1 MIVLSRYTPRSGI
14 SGSYDNSV
22 FSFLRTFHTVLHS
35 LPILCLFPS
44 RSNIKMSWWI
54 LPAPLS
60 LLQRVIWSP
69 TCSLPIGQLASWSCV
84 LCTFPTLSL
93 PHLWVL
99 CCIHSV
105 RAQPSPSRGCP
116 VLLSLGLGAKLAVR
130 PLSSFQPVLSEAC
143 SRVDP

>member
-14 SGSYDNSV
+14 SGLYDNSV

-35 LPILCLFPS
+35 LPILCHFPS
-44 RSNIKMSWWI
+44 RSNIKMSRWI
-54 LPAPLS
+54 LLAPRS
-60 LLQRVIWSP
+60 LPQRVIWSP
-69 TCSLPIGQLASWSCV
+69 ACSLPIGQLASWSCF

-105 RAQPSPSRGCP
+105 RAQPLPSRGRP
-116 VLLSLGLGAKLAVR
+116 LLLSLSLGAKLAVR
-130 PLSSFQPVLSEAC
+130 PLSSFQSVLFEAC
-143 SRVDP
+143 SWVDP